1 MVDMLQKKKNC
12 YLSHSL
18 NSMGP
23 IVSMEMALA
32 EASFKGS
39 HIMEWVNSLN
49 SFEKFTLWHSFIMIY
64 WFKKINYSILN
75 NILLKILFAGHPVR
89 VFILNFILGNL
100 NVFMLMAGIVKWF

>member
-1 MVDMLQKKKNC
+1 MVDMLQKKKNW

-39 HIMEWVNSLN
+39 HIMERVKSLN
-49 SFEKFTLWHSFIMIY
+49 YFKKSTLWHSFIMENGL
-64 WFKKINYSILN
+64 KK
-75 NILLKILFAGHPVR
+75 
-89 VFILNFILGNL
+89 
-100 NVFMLMAGIVKWF
+100 